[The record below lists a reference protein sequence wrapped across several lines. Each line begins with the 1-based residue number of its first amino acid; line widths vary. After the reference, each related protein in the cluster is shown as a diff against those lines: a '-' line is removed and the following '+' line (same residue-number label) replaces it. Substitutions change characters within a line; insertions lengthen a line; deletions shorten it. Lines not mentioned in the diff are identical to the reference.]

1 MSVSSRSLWRK
12 IRDQAA
18 RFDPLDVFLFW
29 FGMGFFLVA
38 GLCVFA
44 TVVLIMHFRDV
55 ESGFPAGEG
64 FIKGMKGFGLVF
76 FPILGLVA
84 FVVGWNFAGERIV
97 RFVKER
103 RRGRE

>member
-1 MSVSSRSLWRK
+1 MSGGSRSVWRR

-18 RFDPLDVFLFW
+18 RFDPLDVFLFS
-29 FGMGFFLVA
+29 FGVAFFIVA
-38 GLCVFA
+38 ALCAFA

-55 ESGFPAGEG
+55 EPGFPAGEG

-76 FPILGLVA
+76 FPVVGIVA
-84 FVVGWNFAGERIV
+84 FLVGWNFAGEPIV

-103 RRGRE
+103 GRRQR

>member
-1 MSVSSRSLWRK
+1 VGSRSLWRRL
-12 IRDQAA
+12 RDQAA

-29 FGMGFFLVA
+29 LGMVFFTVA
-38 GLCVFA
+38 GLCGFA
-44 TVVLIMHFRDV
+44 TIVLIMHFRDV

-76 FPILGLVA
+76 FPVLGLVA
-84 FVVGWNFAGERIV
+84 FLVAWNMAGERIV

-103 RRGRE
+103 RRGRG

>member
-1 MSVSSRSLWRK
+1 MSGGSRSVWRR

-18 RFDPLDVFLFW
+18 RFDPLDVFLIW
-29 FGMGFFLVA
+29 LGVVFFLVA

-76 FPILGLVA
+76 FPVAGVVA
-84 FVVGWNFAGERIV
+84 FLVGWNFAGEPIV

-103 RRGRE
+103 RRRGG